1 MILNFIRGFCM
12 AMADSVPGV
21 SGGTIAFLL
30 GFYDTFITS
39 LDHLISGSKEER
51 KKAILFLIK
60 LGFGWIFGFL
70 ACVVILASVF
80 DSQIYNISSL
90 FLGFIIFAIP
100 IIYMEEKDMIVGKF
114 KNSIFGLLGLVLV
127 VGISYFNPATGGS
140 GMNVAVE
147 NLDLGLCIYIFVVA
161 MFAISAMVLPGI
173 SGSTILLIFGLYM
186 PIISGIKELLKLN
199 FSYLPV
205 ILIAGL
211 GILAGILSTIKLI
224 KIALEKHRSPMIYFI
239 VGLMIGSLYAIVLGP
254 TTLSS
259 PQAALS
265 IDTFS
270 ILFFVIGGVVI
281 YGLQKFKQITEKKK

>member
-30 GFYDTFITS
+30 GFYDKFITS
-39 LDHLISGSKEER
+39 LDSLISGTKEQR
-51 KKAILFLIK
+51 KEAVIFLLK

-70 ACVVILASVF
+70 ACVVVLASVF

-100 IIYMEEKDMIVGKF
+100 IIYMEEKAEIVGKY
-114 KNSIFGLLGLVLV
+114 KNSIFAIIGLVIV
-127 VGISYFNPATGGS
+127 VAISYFNPATGN

-147 NLDLGLCIYIFVVA
+147 NLDIGLVVYIFVVA
-161 MFAISAMVLPGI
+161 MFAICAMVLPGI

-186 PIISGIKELLKLN
+186 PIITGIKELLKFN

-205 ILIAGL
+205 IIIAGL
-211 GILAGILSTIKLI
+211 GILTGILTTIKVI
-224 KIALEKHRSPMIYFI
+224 KMALEKHRSKMIYFI
-239 VGLMIGSLYAIVLGP
+239 IGLMIGSLYAIVLGP
-254 TTLSS
+254 TTLEISQS
-259 PQAALS
+259 ALS

-270 ILFFVIGGVVI
+270 IVFFVIGGAVI
-281 YGLQKFKQITEKKK
+281 FGLQKFKAMTEKNAK

>member
-39 LDHLISGSKEER
+39 LDDLISGNKEER
-51 KKAILFLIK
+51 KAAILFLIK

-70 ACVVILASVF
+70 ACVIILASIF
-80 DSQIYNISSL
+80 DSEIYNISSL

-100 IIYMEEKDMIVGKF
+100 IIYIEEKNMIVGKL
-114 KNSIFGLLGLVLV
+114 KNSIFAIIGLVLV
-127 VGISYFNPATGGS
+127 VAISYFNPATGN

-147 NLDLGLCIYIFVVA
+147 NLDLGLCIYIFIVA
-161 MFAISAMVLPGI
+161 MVAISAMVLPGI

-205 ILIAGL
+205 IIIAGL
-211 GILAGILSTIKLI
+211 GIIAGILSTIKLI
-224 KIALEKHRSPMIYFI
+224 KIALDKYRSQMVYFI
-239 VGLMIGSLYAIVLGP
+239 VGLMVGSLYAIVLGP
-254 TTLSS
+254 TTLST
-259 PQAALS
+259 PQGALS

-270 ILFFVIGGVVI
+270 ILFFVIGGIVI
-281 YGLQKFKQITEKKK
+281 FGLQKFKQITEKHSK

>member
-30 GFYDTFITS
+30 GFYDKFINS
-39 LDHLISGSKEER
+39 LDSLISGDKTE
-51 KKAILFLIK
+51 KKQALVFLLK
-60 LGFGWIFGFL
+60 LGMGWICGFI

-100 IIYMEEKDMIVGKF
+100 IVISEEKREVVGKY
-114 KNSIFGLLGLVLV
+114 KNSIFAIMGIVIV
-127 VGISYFNPATGGS
+127 VAISYFNPSSGK

-147 NLDLGLCIYIFVVA
+147 NLDIGLIIYIFVVA
-161 MFAISAMVLPGI
+161 MVAISAMVLPGI

-205 ILIAGL
+205 IIIAGL
-211 GILAGILSTIKLI
+211 GILTGILTTIKLI
-224 KIALEKHRSPMIYFI
+224 KIALEKYRSQMIYFI
-239 VGLMIGSLYAIVLGP
+239 IGLMIGSLYAIVLGP
-254 TTLSS
+254 TTLST
-259 PQAALS
+259 PQAPLS
-265 IDTFS
+265 LNTFS
-270 ILFFVIGGVVI
+270 ILFFVIGGTVI
-281 YGLQKFKQITEKKK
+281 FGLQKFKQLTENSSN